1 MTSRSFLIPRH
12 LCQTPDLALICIA
25 LYYRRVS
32 VVFAKSHTPA
42 IPLPQ
47 QQGPVLPPTC
57 AISPPAVATPPARR
71 ARPCPLWGNTPPCAG
86 TRLNPDGNRPPA
98 WMEKGRPMACRC
110 VAGAA
115 GVPWSWRRAR
125 SSWPRGRTAPPRAWA
140 GLPFTTPTAAPSL
153 PQALQPWQTGG
164 HRAPEPAS
172 YAPAPACSP
181 TTLPAPAAATG
192 ERPQAPAA
200 AVSARQTGPPASLQ
214 PAYPQIVTRRTAS
227 HRRPVTPPRRCS
239 PSPARRWR
247 PRWPDAGPLG
257 PDRRRGSGAPP
268 AGGGACR

>member
-57 AISPPAVATPPARR
+57 AISPPAVATPPRTKSASLPTLGQHAALRWHQIESRWKSPAGMDGKGPAHGLQMCCRGSRR
-71 ARPCPLWGNTPPCAG
+71 ALVVAQGEVVMAARPDRTAEGMGRASLHHPHRGPQPAPGSAALADRRASRPGASELRPRPRLFTHHPPC
-86 TRLNPDGNRPPA
+86 T
-98 WMEKGRPMACRC
+98 GR
-110 VAGAA
+110 
-115 GVPWSWRRAR
+115 RRV
-125 SSWPRGRTAPPRAWA
+125 
-140 GLPFTTPTAAPSL
+140 
-153 PQALQPWQTGG
+153 
-164 HRAPEPAS
+164 
-172 YAPAPACSP
+172 SP
-181 TTLPAPAAATG
+181 TD
-192 ERPQAPAA
+192 RPT
-200 AVSARQTGPPASLQ
+200 RCPPASLQ

-247 PRWPDAGPLG
+247 PRWPDAGPRG
-257 PDRRRGSGAPP
+257 PGRRRGSGAPP

>member
-140 GLPFTTPTAAPSL
+140 GLPFPPPPRPPACPRLCSPGRQAGIAPRSQRATPPPPPVHPPPSL
-153 PQALQPWQTGG
+153 HRPPPCQPDRPAHPMPTRLPATGL
-164 HRAPEPAS
+164 PADRHPS
-172 YAPAPACSP
+172 HGIAPAPGHA
-181 TTLPAPAAATG
+181 
-192 ERPQAPAA
+192 
-200 AVSARQTGPPASLQ
+200 
-214 PAYPQIVTRRTAS
+214 
-227 HRRPVTPPRRCS
+227 TPPLLTLTC
-239 PSPARRWR
+239 
-247 PRWPDAGPLG
+247 
-257 PDRRRGSGAPP
+257 PP
-268 AGGGACR
+268 VAASMA